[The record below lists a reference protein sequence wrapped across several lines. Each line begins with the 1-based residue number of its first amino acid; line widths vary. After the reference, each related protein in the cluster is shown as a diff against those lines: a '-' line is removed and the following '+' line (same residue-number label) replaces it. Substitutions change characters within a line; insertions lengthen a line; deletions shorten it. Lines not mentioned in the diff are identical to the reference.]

1 MILPGDPVVQ
11 ILHFQVQGEHIQ
23 SLVGELRSHTLHSIA
38 KKKKKRQ
45 QQNNQTNK
53 GKQVSPESRIVMWH
67 NLKDTGKSAHQKY
80 SLLYTTG

>member
-38 KKKKKRQ
+38 KKKKKD
-45 QQNNQTNK
+45 NSKTIKQTKENRL
-53 GKQVSPESRIVMWH
+53 VLRAE
-67 NLKDTGKSAHQKY
+67 
-80 SLLYTTG
+80 